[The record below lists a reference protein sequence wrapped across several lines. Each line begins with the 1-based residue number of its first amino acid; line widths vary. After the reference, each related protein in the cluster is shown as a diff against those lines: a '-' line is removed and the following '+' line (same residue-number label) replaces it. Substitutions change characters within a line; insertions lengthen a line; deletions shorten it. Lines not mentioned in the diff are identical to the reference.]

1 MTHRAP
7 HTTRVPIAQSHYE
20 RHFLQS
26 LMARWP
32 RRGRSLVQFG
42 CGHGEILEHFW
53 ESGFDVTGVDTE
65 HEHLEAAKERMGHR
79 AEWHM
84 GKYSHTPFDDN
95 EFDYVAVFH
104 VLEKEKLADQEAILK
119 EALRL
124 ATRGVLIVVDNPW
137 SLAHWNANNA
147 VNIVQLW
154 RCLRRL
160 QSPNFGLGFMT
171 WGAALHG
178 PKWTWSCPW
187 QWPWHWDMFH
197 KNQRAVK
204 QRKTS
209 PVFSLLN
216 QGYTYSI
223 FGASLFVC
231 LDLGR
236 SHGVTPLLL
245 RTHERARATTVQAYP
260 PTVLG
265 HEKGVQGSSLLQ
277 KSLRTQDEHDFS

>member
-1 MTHRAP
+1 MIHRAP
-7 HTTRVPIAQSHYE
+7 HTTRVRTAQSHYE

-42 CGHGEILEHFW
+42 CGHGEILEYFW

-65 HEHLEAAKERMGHR
+65 HEHLKAGKERMGHR
-79 AEWHM
+79 AEWHL
-84 GKYSHTPFDDN
+84 GNYSHTPFDDN

-104 VLEKEKLADQEAILK
+104 VLEKEKLEDQEAILK
-119 EALRL
+119 EAVRL
-124 ATRGVLIVVDNPW
+124 ATRGVLVIVDNPW

-154 RCLRRL
+154 RRMRRL
-160 QSPNFGLGFMT
+160 HPSGLIT

-197 KNQRAVK
+197 KSQCKGK
-204 QRKTS
+204 QRKKF
-209 PVFSLLN
+209 PVFSLVN
-216 QGYTYSI
+216 QGYSYSI
-223 FGASLFVC
+223 FGASLFAC

-236 SHGVTPLLL
+236 THGVTPLLL

-265 HEKGVQGSSLLQ
+265 HEKGVQGSSLMQ
-277 KSLRTQDEHDFS
+277 GEHDLS